1 MPECLKEMKRE
12 VKEEASK
19 DAQKKVKTEIKQE
32 SSKDIKV
39 EVKEETTRKAD
50 GILGASPSVVRQGDS
65 G

>member
-1 MPECLKEMKRE
+1 MKQ

-39 EVKEETTRKAD
+39 EVKEETTWKAD
-50 GILGASPSVVRQGDS
+50 GMPCASPSVVRQGAS